1 MANGGGGTVVFGVRD
16 RVVGHAAALLGVPA
30 EIDINLLQRPRGRQR
45 CPARGPEPH
54 PRPHHGRQPHQHPG
68 AWALPQP
75 FRLFVADEGKAGR
88 VLSVEHLL
96 VLHHLLGHPEL
107 DTAAAASLCQRTE
120 PEARELLN
128 DMETGLG
135 YLERGGTGRGTYWA
149 LRPDLHRQLAGPGH
163 PERGRRI
170 AWEAAK
176 TRILSVLKDRARRGG
191 AGLSN
196 QEIRQI
202 THYDRNQVVRLMLEL
217 RAETP
222 EILLDGAGRSACY
235 RLDPARK

>member
-96 VLHHLLGHPEL
+96 VLHHLLGAL
-107 DTAAAASLCQRTE
+107 SLLPSRSRTE
-120 PEARELLN
+120 MSGTHCLRIF
-128 DMETGLG
+128 
-135 YLERGGTGRGTYWA
+135 LERM
-149 LRPDLHRQLAGPGH
+149 
-163 PERGRRI
+163 
-170 AWEAAK
+170 
-176 TRILSVLKDRARRGG
+176 RA
-191 AGLSN
+191 
-196 QEIRQI
+196 
-202 THYDRNQVVRLMLEL
+202 EL
-217 RAETP
+217 RAS
-222 EILLDGAGRSACY
+222 I
-235 RLDPARK
+235 